1 MDPRARILLVL
12 CAGLVGLA
20 LERPVSL
27 LIFALLMAAPFLV
40 IPVERRTAL
49 RVGLALLSV
58 VWGTV
63 LSQALFYA
71 AQPRTPLLVLGPVT
85 FWREGVLWG
94 LAQSLR
100 FIGLLLAGL
109 ALVRTTPV
117 DRLYLALVALRLPFG
132 VALMAATAL
141 RFLPVIGEELR
152 QVRAARA
159 ARGRPIWAR
168 SPLAW
173 LRLELRLLAPVVA
186 RSWRRA
192 SALAESLDARGF
204 DPVAPRGTLRPL
216 RWRWAD
222 SAVLGVVASATVGLC
237 LARVLYLLYT
247 AEALYIPALRPLYA
261 VVRAWL

>member
-12 CAGLVGLA
+12 FAGLLGLA
-20 LERPVSL
+20 LERPLAL
-27 LIFALLMAAPFLV
+27 LIFALAMALPFMGLS
-40 IPVERRTAL
+40 INKRELARA
-49 RVGLALLSV
+49 GLALLSV
-58 VWGTV
+58 IWGTV
-63 LSQALFYA
+63 LSQALFYSA
-71 AQPRTPLLVLGPVT
+71 EPRTPLFVLGPVV

-100 FIGLLLAGL
+100 LVGLLLVGL
-109 ALVRTTPV
+109 ALVRSTPV
-117 DRLYLALVALRLPFG
+117 DRLYLALVRLRLPFA

-152 QVRAARA
+152 LVRAARA

-173 LRLELRLLAPVVA
+173 VRLELRLLAPVVA

-204 DPVAPRGTLRPL
+204 DPVGPRGTLRPL
-216 RWRWAD
+216 VWRWTD
-222 SAVLGVVASATVGLC
+222 SLLLVLSGTLTAAIV
-237 LARVLYLLYT
+237 LARLLYLLYT
-247 AEALYIPALRPLYA
+247 SEALYIPALRPLYA
-261 VVRAWL
+261 AVRAWM